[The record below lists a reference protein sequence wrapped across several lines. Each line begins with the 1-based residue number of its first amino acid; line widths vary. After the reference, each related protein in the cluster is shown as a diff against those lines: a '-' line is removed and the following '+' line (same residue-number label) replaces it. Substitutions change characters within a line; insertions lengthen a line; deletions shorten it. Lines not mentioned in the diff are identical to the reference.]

1 VTDPRA
7 SDGPQ
12 QFGNAEA
19 NLRFL
24 AAAGALTADAEILEI
39 GTGTGGMLHA
49 LLARGLRARGVEIN
63 PALIAES
70 RLWYGELPVATVA
83 GVELPFS
90 DASFDL
96 VLSFD
101 VFEHIRDSDAH
112 LREVSRVL
120 KPGGRYLVQT
130 PSKWPNTVFETIR
143 WKSATRWRD
152 DHCALH
158 TPGQLRRRLE
168 AHGFAVTFFDVPV
181 VNAFFKAKVRR
192 HLGWPG
198 ALALTLA
205 NPDRLPV
212 RWRTNLYVEARKSER
227 AFQKRVYGGRPSG
240 RRSSGR
246 A

>member
-1 VTDPRA
+1 MTDTRGFDA
-7 SDGPQ
+7 PQ
-12 QFGNAEA
+12 QFGNEEA

-24 AAAGALTADAEILEI
+24 EAAGALVPDSEVLEI
-39 GTGTGGMLHA
+39 GTGTGRMLHL

-63 PALIAES
+63 PGLIAES
-70 RLWYGELPVATVA
+70 RRWYGELPVQPVSGVA
-83 GVELPFS
+83 LPFGDS
-90 DASFDL
+90 SFDL

-120 KPGGRYLVQT
+120 RPGGRYLVQT

-143 WKSATRWRD
+143 WRSATRWRD

-168 AHGFAVTFFDVPV
+168 AHGFTARFFDVPV
-181 VNAFFKAKVRR
+181 VNKFFREKVRR
-192 HLGWPG
+192 HLGLSG
-198 ALALTLA
+198 LAVLTFA

-212 RWRTNLYVEARKSER
+212 EWRTNLYVR
-227 AFQKRVYGGRPSG
+227 ATKT
-240 RRSSGR
+240 
-246 A
+246 

>member
-1 VTDPRA
+1 MTMADERSGPR
-7 SDGPQ
+7 S
-12 QFGNAEA
+12 FGNAEA

-24 AAAGALTADAEILEI
+24 EATRALTPGADVLEI

-49 LLARGLRARGVEIN
+49 LLQRGVRARGVEIN

-70 RLWYGELPVATVA
+70 KKWYGDLPVHAVS
-83 GVELPFS
+83 GVMLPFP
-90 DASFDL
+90 DASFDV

-120 KPGGRYLVQT
+120 RPHGRYLVQT

-143 WKSATRWRD
+143 WKSLTRWRG

-158 TPGQLRRRLE
+158 TPAQLRRRLE
-168 AHGFAVTFFDVPV
+168 AHGFTARFYDVPV
-181 VNAFFKAKVRR
+181 VNQFFREKVRR
-192 HLGWPG
+192 HLGWAG
-198 ALALTLA
+198 AVLLTLA

-212 RWRTNLYVEARKSER
+212 AWRTNLYVEA
-227 AFQKRVYGGRPSG
+227 A
-240 RRSSGR
+240 RS
-246 A
+246 

>member
-1 VTDPRA
+1 MTAPA
-7 SDGPQ
+7 HESGGPP

-24 AAAGALTADAEILEI
+24 DAAGALAPPADVLEI
-39 GTGTGGMLHA
+39 GTGTGGMLRA
-49 LLARGLRARGVEIN
+49 LLDRGLHARGVEIN
-63 PALIAES
+63 PRLIAES
-70 RLWYGELPVATVA
+70 RRWFGDLPVTTVT
-83 GVELPFS
+83 GVTLPFP
-90 DASFDL
+90 DGAFDL

-112 LREVSRVL
+112 LDEVSRVL
-120 KPGGRYLVQT
+120 RAGGRYLVQT

-152 DHCALH
+152 DHCSLH

-168 AHGFAVTFFDVPV
+168 AHGFVVRFFDVPV
-181 VNAFFKAKVRR
+181 VNAFFREKVRR

-198 ALALTLA
+198 TLLLAMA

-212 RWRTNLYVEARKSER
+212 GWRTNLYVEATRHSW
-227 AFQKRVYGGRPSG
+227 
-240 RRSSGR
+240 RRS
-246 A
+246 

>member
-1 VTDPRA
+1 VKEEDARN
-7 SDGPQ
+7 GPQ

-24 AAAGALTADAEILEI
+24 EAAGALAPGVEALEI

-70 RLWYGELPVATVA
+70 RRWFGDLPVQPVSGVA
-83 GVELPFS
+83 LPFS

-112 LREVSRVL
+112 LREVARVL
-120 KPGGRYLVQT
+120 RPGGRYLVQT

-143 WKSATRWRD
+143 WRSFTRWRG

-168 AHGFAVTFFDVPV
+168 AHGFAAQFFDVPV
-181 VNAFFKAKVRR
+181 VNEFFRAKVRR
-192 HLGWPG
+192 HLGGAG
-198 ALALTLA
+198 ALALAVA

-212 RWRTNLYVEARKSER
+212 AWRTNLYVR
-227 AFQKRVYGGRPSG
+227 ATRT
-240 RRSSGR
+240 
-246 A
+246 

>member
-1 VTDPRA
+1 VTEPRP

-24 AAAGALTADAEILEI
+24 EAAGVFGSGADVLEI

-49 LLARGLRARGVEIN
+49 LLERGLRARGVEIN
-63 PALIAES
+63 AALIAQS
-70 RLWYGELPVATVA
+70 RQWFGDLPVEPVS
-83 GVELPFS
+83 GVQLPFA

-120 KPGGRYLVQT
+120 RPGGRYLVQT
-130 PSKWPNTVFETIR
+130 PSKWPNTLFETIR
-143 WKSATRWRD
+143 WKSFTRWRD

-158 TPGQLRRRLE
+158 TPGQLLRRLE
-168 AHGFAVTFFDVPV
+168 AHGFSVRFFDVPV
-181 VNAFFKAKVRR
+181 VNDFFRGKVRR

-198 ALALTLA
+198 AMALTLA

-212 RWRTNLYVEARKSER
+212 RWRTNLYVQATKL
-227 AFQKRVYGGRPSG
+227 
-240 RRSSGR
+240 
-246 A
+246 

>member
-1 VTDPRA
+1 MTAAA
-7 SDGPQ
+7 SQSGPQ

-24 AAAGALTADAEILEI
+24 EAAGALEPGVDALEI
-39 GTGTGGMLHA
+39 GTGTGGMLQA
-49 LLARGLRARGVEIN
+49 LIGRGLRVRGVEIN

-70 RLWYGELPVATVA
+70 RKWFGELPVQPVSGVA
-83 GVELPFS
+83 LPFA

-120 KPGGRYLVQT
+120 RPGGRYLVQT

-143 WKSATRWRD
+143 WKSLTRWRD

-158 TPGQLRRRLE
+158 TPGALRRRLE
-168 AHGFAVTFFDVPV
+168 QHGFAVEFFDVPV
-181 VNAFFKAKVRR
+181 VNAFFRGKVRR
-192 HLGWPG
+192 HLGWVG
-198 ALALTLA
+198 GLALAIA

-212 RWRTNLYVEARKSER
+212 EWRTNLYVR
-227 AFQKRVYGGRPSG
+227 ATKT
-240 RRSSGR
+240 
-246 A
+246 

>member
-1 VTDPRA
+1 MKA
-7 SDGPQ
+7 EAAQNGPQ

-24 AAAGALTADAEILEI
+24 EAAGALTPGVDALEI

-63 PALIAES
+63 PGLIAES
-70 RLWYGELPVATVA
+70 RTWFGELPVLPVT
-83 GVELPFS
+83 GVTLPFP

-120 KPGGRYLVQT
+120 RPGGRYLVQT
-130 PSKWPNTVFETIR
+130 PSKWPNTIFETIR
-143 WKSATRWRD
+143 WKSLTRWRD

-168 AHGFAVTFFDVPV
+168 AHGFAVQFFDVPV
-181 VNAFFKAKVRR
+181 VNEFFRGKVRR
-192 HLGWPG
+192 HLGWAG
-198 ALALTLA
+198 ALALAVA

-212 RWRTNLYVEARKSER
+212 AWRTNLYVR
-227 AFQKRVYGGRPSG
+227 ATKT
-240 RRSSGR
+240 
-246 A
+246 

>member
-1 VTDPRA
+1 MAPAAVTASREPGGPR
-7 SDGPQ
+7 

-24 AAAGALTADAEILEI
+24 EATGALSPGVDTLEI
-39 GTGTGGMLHA
+39 GTGTGGMLQT
-49 LLARGLRARGVEIN
+49 LLERGLRARGVEIN

-70 RLWYGELPVATVA
+70 RRWFGDLPVQPVS

-101 VFEHIRDSDAH
+101 VFEHIKDSDAH

-120 KPGGRYLVQT
+120 RPGGRYLVQT
-130 PSKWPNTVFETIR
+130 PNKWSNVIFETVR
-143 WKSATRWRD
+143 WRSFTRWRD

-168 AHGFAVTFFDVPV
+168 AHGFSARYFDVPV
-181 VNAFFKAKVRR
+181 VNGFFREKIRR

-198 ALALTLA
+198 VLALTLA
-205 NPDRLPV
+205 NPDRLPLA
-212 RWRTNLYVEARKSER
+212 WRTNLYVQATKNR
-227 AFQKRVYGGRPSG
+227 FP
-240 RRSSGR
+240 
-246 A
+246 

>member
-1 VTDPRA
+1 MTA
-7 SDGPQ
+7 SREKDGPR

-24 AAAGALTADAEILEI
+24 EATGALSQGVDALEI
-39 GTGTGGMLHA
+39 GTGTGGMLHT
-49 LLARGLRARGVEIN
+49 LLERGLHARGVEIN

-70 RLWYGELPVATVA
+70 RTWFGDLPVQPVS
-83 GVELPFS
+83 GVDLPFP

-112 LREVSRVL
+112 LREVWRVL
-120 KPGGRYLVQT
+120 RPGGRYLVQT
-130 PSKWPNTVFETIR
+130 PNKWSNVIFETVR
-143 WKSATRWRD
+143 WRSVTRWRD

-168 AHGFAVTFFDVPV
+168 ARGFSARFYDVPV
-181 VNAFFKAKVRR
+181 VNDFFREKVRR

-198 ALALTLA
+198 VVALTLA

-212 RWRTNLYVEARKSER
+212 EWRTNLYAQATKI
-227 AFQKRVYGGRPSG
+227 
-240 RRSSGR
+240 
-246 A
+246 

>member
-1 VTDPRA
+1 MTEPRVQ
-7 SDGPQ
+7 DRPQ

-24 AAAGALTADAEILEI
+24 EATGALTPGVEVLEI

-49 LLARGLRARGVEIN
+49 LLQRGVRARGVEIN

-70 RLWYGELPVATVA
+70 RQWFGDLPVQPVSGVA
-83 GVELPFS
+83 LPFP

-120 KPGGRYLVQT
+120 RPGGRYLVQT

-143 WKSATRWRD
+143 WRSATRWRD

-158 TPGQLRRRLE
+158 TPAQLRRRFA
-168 AHGFAVTFFDVPV
+168 AHGFTARFFDVPV
-181 VNAFFKAKVRR
+181 VNEFFRKKVRR

-198 ALALTLA
+198 VLALTLA
-205 NPDRLPV
+205 NPDRLPLA
-212 RWRTNLYVEARKSER
+212 WRTNLYVQATKNRSVEGSA
-227 AFQKRVYGGRPSG
+227 QRP
-240 RRSSGR
+240 RL
-246 A
+246 

>member
-1 VTDPRA
+1 MTEPRQA
-7 SDGPQ
+7 DGPQ

-24 AAAGALTADAEILEI
+24 EAAGALASGADALEI

-49 LLARGLRARGVEIN
+49 LLGRGLRARGVEIN
-63 PALIAES
+63 PALIAQS
-70 RLWYGELPVATVA
+70 RQWFGELPVQPVSGVA
-83 GVELPFS
+83 LPFA

-120 KPGGRYLVQT
+120 RPGGRYLVQT

-143 WKSATRWRD
+143 WKSFTRWRD

-168 AHGFAVTFFDVPV
+168 AHGFSVQFFDVPV
-181 VNAFFKAKVRR
+181 VNDFFRGKVRR

-198 ALALTLA
+198 AVALTLA

-212 RWRTNLYVEARKSER
+212 KWRTNLYVQATKTRL
-227 AFQKRVYGGRPSG
+227 
-240 RRSSGR
+240 
-246 A
+246 